1 MNDTKTELARLCED
15 IKILTSTSESQSKIG
30 LAGAIYALVKLFENN
45 NNSFGYT
52 GFIELMRRSGLPE
65 FTMKYQSYRYNY
77 NLGFLYQFSDQK
89 LNSNCLRRGSEAMI
103 KLQKLD
109 LQAQTKVKDLISK
122 QTFVTI
128 ADLEGYIRIASGECS
143 LSKNEKKN
151 KVEKLQQVITGLFP
165 ALENMVVYSDDMPRH
180 FYVNFT
186 TSMAETLWEQSIKEQ
201 SVDIQQLLLV
211 NLQTLYFSLI
221 DISAVLLDNRELI
234 YIKKLAISSPLY
246 KNIPLDTNIPDVL
259 IALKREFL
267 GMFKQEQLKALT
279 DTLMKDVTDRK
290 ALFEYMTARN
300 VMRTKDEL
308 ALAFR
313 EFY

>member
-1 MNDTKTELARLCED
+1 
-15 IKILTSTSESQSKIG
+15 
-30 LAGAIYALVKLFENN
+30 
-45 NNSFGYT
+45 
-52 GFIELMRRSGLPE
+52 
-65 FTMKYQSYRYNY
+65 
-77 NLGFLYQFSDQK
+77 
-89 LNSNCLRRGSEAMI
+89 
-103 KLQKLD
+103 
-109 LQAQTKVKDLISK
+109 
-122 QTFVTI
+122 
-128 ADLEGYIRIASGECS
+128 
-143 LSKNEKKN
+143 
-151 KVEKLQQVITGLFP
+151 
-165 ALENMVVYSDDMPRH
+165 MVVYSDDMPRH

>member
-1 MNDTKTELARLCED
+1 M
-15 IKILTSTSESQSKIG
+15 
-30 LAGAIYALVKLFENN
+30 
-45 NNSFGYT
+45 
-52 GFIELMRRSGLPE
+52 
-65 FTMKYQSYRYNY
+65 
-77 NLGFLYQFSDQK
+77 
-89 LNSNCLRRGSEAMI
+89 
-103 KLQKLD
+103 
-109 LQAQTKVKDLISK
+109 
-122 QTFVTI
+122 
-128 ADLEGYIRIASGECS
+128 
-143 LSKNEKKN
+143 
-151 KVEKLQQVITGLFP
+151 
-165 ALENMVVYSDDMPRH
+165 
-180 FYVNFT
+180 
-186 TSMAETLWEQSIKEQ
+186 
-201 SVDIQQLLLV
+201 LLV